1 MKQLCLTIASGARG
15 DCPVSQQHKKR
26 YAESLEE
33 ARRNRIT
40 VQYEIEELTNDDA
53 EWILEEAKA
62 FVLEIESVL
71 A

>member
-1 MKQLCLTIASGARG
+1 MEICLCHRNSTAFLKRAQQL
-15 DCPVSQQHKKR
+15 KKR

-62 FVLEIESVL
+62 FVLEIEAVL